1 MLIPNYRK
9 GGCVVPE
16 KNVTKVSW
24 DGLTDGRTDGRTDGL
39 TDRGKTVYPPFFKS
53 RGIIKPAPLTYKS

>member
-24 DGLTDGRTDGRTDGL
+24 DGLTDGRTDGLMDGL
-39 TDRGKTVYPPFFKS
+39 TDGQTEVKQYTPPFFKA
-53 RGIIKPAPLTYKS
+53 GV